1 MSIVSYNQA
10 GYIGCSLSE
19 GASDAYSQGERP
31 LSKWSKQDIIDEV
44 VDLSDGRFIESEL
57 KKFTKQVLQDAFL
70 SESSWH
76 HTSRCANIT
85 DFYSVDELKL
95 EEITLDSLITI
106 AERSAQAETKIK
118 KPTQIKKGKIVYE
131 EWEGSRR
138 YGKFVQHEGY
148 CLVID
153 NWCYLE
159 DGKKKDIF
167 GTHVKPVA
175 IYSRAPKGTATIFKK
190 IKQTLPKKYR

>member
-19 GASDAYSQGERP
+19 GASDAYSRGERP
-31 LSKWSKQDIIDEV
+31 LSKWSKQDIINEV
-44 VDLSDGRFIESEL
+44 VDLSDGRFNKSEL

-70 SESSWH
+70 SKSSWH

-85 DFYSVDELKL
+85 DFYSINELKL
-95 EEITLDSLITI
+95 EEIALDELNAI
-106 AERSAQAETKIK
+106 AERSAQAETEIK
-118 KPTQIKKGKIVYE
+118 KPTQIKKGKIAYE

-138 YGKFVQHEGY
+138 HGKFVQHEGY
-148 CLVID
+148 CLVIG

-159 DGKKKDIF
+159 DGKKKDRF
-167 GTHVKPVA
+167 GTHVKLVT
-175 IYSRAPKGTATIFKK
+175 IYSRAPKGTATIFKT
-190 IKQTLPKKYR
+190 IKQTLPKKFR